1 MIELKNVTKRYLNRE
16 VVKPTSLMIH
26 KGECLVLLGTS
37 GSGKTTLLR
46 MINRLIDPT
55 TGSVHIQGKNILD
68 LDIIKLRRS
77 IGYAVQQIALF
88 PHMTV
93 GENVSIVLKLM
104 RKSPE
109 FITERTLEML
119 SLVGLSDFI
128 DRYPHELSGGQK
140 QRIGVARAI
149 AADPPIILM
158 DEPFGALDP
167 ITRAQIQ
174 DEFQNLESQ
183 IHKTVLFV
191 THDVDEALKLGDRI
205 GLMHDGELLQVD
217 TPHTI
222 QNNPENPL
230 VEAFFDL
237 AKNG

>member
-1 MIELKNVTKRYLNRE
+1 MIEFKSVTKRYKNKI
-16 VVKPTSLMIH
+16 VVQETNLTIH

-46 MINRLIDPT
+46 MLNRLIDPT
-55 TGSVHIQGKNILD
+55 TGTIDINGQNIQD
-68 LDIIKLRRS
+68 LDIIKLRRN
-77 IGYAVQQIALF
+77 IGYAVQQISLF

-93 GENVSIVLKLM
+93 GENVGIVLKLM
-104 RKSPE
+104 KKPPDE
-109 FITERTLEML
+109 ILERTHEML
-119 SLVGLSDFI
+119 TLVGLTNYI
-128 DRYPHELSGGQK
+128 DRFPHELSGGQK

-167 ITRAQIQ
+167 ITREKLQ

-191 THDVDEALKLGDRI
+191 THDTDEALKLGDRI
-205 GLMHDGELLQVD
+205 ALMHEGQILQID
-217 TPHTI
+217 TPTNI
-222 QNNPENPL
+222 QNNPVNPL

-237 AKNG
+237 AKNP